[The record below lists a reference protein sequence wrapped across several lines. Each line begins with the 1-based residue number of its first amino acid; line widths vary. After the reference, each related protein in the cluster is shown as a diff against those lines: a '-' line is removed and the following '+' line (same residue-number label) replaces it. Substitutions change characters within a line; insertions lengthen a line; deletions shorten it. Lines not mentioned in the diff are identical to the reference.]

1 MDFVIEKG
9 ENGLAVSVRNVSAEK
24 GVLIKLFGI
33 TVRKNPSKKELFLQ
47 AISKIQGDTRY
58 KTVKYKKCLDD
69 DFNGKI
75 LAPKAVRYLLEEITN
90 ME

>member
-1 MDFVIEKG
+1 MEFIIKVQLKDLSIFIYD
-9 ENGLAVSVRNVSAEK
+9 N

-75 LAPKAVRYLLEEITN
+75 
-90 ME
+90 